1 MQQRYLS
8 TWFADTILLHRCWVQ
23 VQQLKRYQQPFHPIS
38 SCLRRRRAKG
48 TLELQGSWVGGFLG
62 VMTCEFLPLK
72 NTYLELYWYGRVML
86 KLVWYHP
93 GSIRDVLLE
102 RILMAGGRIFAAP
115 GTYNPIIHQNCSHQA
130 QDPMTLCRRENC
142 FFQMNVFNSV
152 GQLATNVTW
161 STCRHSAGK
170 KRGCI
175 PNSLAKNIPTE

>member
-38 SCLRRRRAKG
+38 SCLRRRPAKG

-102 RILMAGGRIFAAP
+102 RILVAGGRIFAAP

-130 QDPMTLCRRENC
+130 QDPMTVPSWKL
-142 FFQMNVFNSV
+142 FFPNECVQFC
-152 GQLATNVTW
+152 G
-161 STCRHSAGK
+161 STCDQCHLVNLSSFCRK
-170 KRGCI
+170 KTRVHPEFTC
-175 PNSLAKNIPTE
+175 